1 MINEPKINAHHLR
14 TDPGRKAQDRAAHLR
29 YMRERQHSRSRM
41 SLSSQ
46 YDVPRTMLRDGSAL
60 MYPERAMGENWKPG
74 AVEAE
79 VAAALERRAKPQPVP
94 APAPVPRGKHERV
107 RHYKL
112 GPLPRKFEQRRTA

>member
-14 TDPGRKAQDRAAHLR
+14 TQPGRKVQDRVAHLR
-29 YMRERQHSRSRM
+29 YMRERQQSRSRM

-74 AVEAE
+74 AVAAE
-79 VAAALERRAKPQPVP
+79 VAAALERRANPQP
-94 APAPVPRGKHERV
+94 
-107 RHYKL
+107 
-112 GPLPRKFEQRRTA
+112 